1 MSVSSFCNLT
11 GKKVLV
17 TGSSSGIGKAIAL
30 ELAQAG
36 ADVLIHYRKSQA
48 AAEEVASQIRKL
60 GRKSETLSADLA
72 CLEQYESFL

>member
-17 TGSSSGIGKAIAL
+17 TGSSSGIGKAIAI

-36 ADVLIHYRKSQA
+36 ADVLIHYRKSKE
-48 AAEEVASQIRKL
+48 AAETVASQLQKL
-60 GRKSETLSADLA
+60 GRNLS
-72 CLEQYESFL
+72 